1 MKENFIETLM
11 ILGAVLIMVIGIGHD
26 IKSVDTPNTKTV
38 TERMTE
44 EIVNET
50 NDLVEYVLEEIE
62 P

>member
-1 MKENFIETLM
+1 MKENFIGTVM
-11 ILGAVLIMVIGIGHD
+11 ILGTVLIMVIGICHD
-26 IKSVDTPNTKTV
+26 IKSIEASNTKTV

-62 P
+62 S